1 MKIIDIAICIDN
13 NDPKGIGRI
22 RAVRYS
28 SYTGELEKAFDY
40 DAWDDKDLFTAIP
53 FLPTNLN
60 FIPEKGQAVKIINY
74 DTKKDTVNIEYI
86 IICELFIFLI
96 EFNIT
101 FSVGI
106 QCLIALKNQ

>member
-40 DAWDDKDLFTAIP
+40 NAWDDKDLFTAIP
-53 FLPTNLN
+53 F
-60 FIPEKGQAVKIINY
+60 G
-74 DTKKDTVNIEYI
+74 
-86 IICELFIFLI
+86 
-96 EFNIT
+96 
-101 FSVGI
+101 
-106 QCLIALKNQ
+106 